1 MKTVNYSTIR
11 SSMCKNLQGV
21 IKLSLSNGLNRIILL
36 FSILFVS
43 TLCIY
48 AQDDSYVIN
57 RGDVLDIAVMEHP
70 EFSLTALIVLPDGN
84 IQYPGLGSI
93 KVADMTVQKLTSTM
107 QAKLEKYVVNP
118 VVTVFVK
125 KMQNQMVNVLGYVNN
140 PGQFQIYA
148 GIDLLSALSI
158 AGGVKN
164 IDKSKEVIIIR
175 ANQKVEKLEIK
186 EYLKSVENNQA
197 GIMIYV
203 GDTVYVKEPRE
214 INWSKLSFFTTL
226 IWGAAAV
233 LNLVL

>member
-1 MKTVNYSTIR
+1 MVNYSTTQNFIY
-11 SSMCKNLQGV
+11 MKQHDV
-21 IKLSLSNGLNRIILL
+21 IKLIMGNVSNRIMLL

-43 TLCIY
+43 TLCVY

-57 RGDVLDIAVMEHP
+57 RGDVLDIVVMEHP
-70 EFSLTALIVLPDGN
+70 EFSLAAITVLPDGN

-93 KVADMTVQKLTSTM
+93 KVAGMTVQKLTSTM
-107 QAKLEKYVVNP
+107 QSKLEKYVVNP

-125 KMQNQMVNVLGYVNN
+125 KMENQMVNVLGYVNN

-148 GIDLLSALSI
+148 GVDLLSALSI
-158 AGGVKN
+158 AGGIKN

-186 EYLKSVENNQA
+186 EYLESVENNQA
-197 GIMIYV
+197 NIMIYV
-203 GDTVYVKEPRE
+203 GDTIYVKEPRD

-233 LNLVL
+233 LNLIL

>member
-1 MKTVNYSTIR
+1 MVNYSTTQNFIY
-11 SSMCKNLQGV
+11 MKQHEV
-21 IKLSLSNGLNRIILL
+21 IKLIMGNVSNRIMLL

-43 TLCIY
+43 TLCVY

-57 RGDVLDIAVMEHP
+57 RGDVLDIVVMEHP
-70 EFSLTALIVLPDGN
+70 EFSLAAITVLPDGN

-93 KVADMTVQKLTSTM
+93 KVAGMTVQKLTSTM
-107 QAKLEKYVVNP
+107 QSKLEKYVVNP

-125 KMQNQMVNVLGYVNN
+125 KMENQMVNVLGYVNN

-148 GIDLLSALSI
+148 GVDLLSALSI
-158 AGGVKN
+158 AGGIKN

-186 EYLKSVENNQA
+186 EYLESVENNQA
-197 GIMIYV
+197 NIMIYV
-203 GDTVYVKEPRE
+203 GDTIYVKEPRD

-233 LNLVL
+233 LNLIL